1 MKCQKCGTEN
11 KDGSKFC
18 INCGSELKATE
29 AEKKATNLKISNKF
43 LIIYTAVILILILI
57 FSKKLVT
64 ILGIALIIMPY
75 FLKIKNQQEATD
87 EINTNFNNINND
99 LCELYRSKNELQ
111 SKFDALGFNEY
122 YQTEAEIKKLE
133 QEISNLNQT
142 IVDYQSRISALSEEQ
157 SKIDRQLKTATNK
170 LSKSK
175 ELYRSID
182 YSINNY
188 FNYIPAYE
196 QCKLNAQLSSEF
208 EELAPSVTLNL
219 HCMDLKDLRKSF
231 NENKKQI
238 ETVKEQYSG
247 RYTTKVNQA
256 LYDLIVVALDSEL
269 QNILTCLKYEKLDV
283 GVEAIKSMT
292 AKYLS
297 LVSKANQNMVGTL
310 SSFLGAMEYL
320 YINAVNIEYNYYIRK
335 EQARQ
340 EQIAIREQ
348 MRQEAKER
356 KALAQEKAKLED
368 EEKKFRDEIANVQRL
383 MKDASEEEVNSL
395 KAKIALLENQM
406 SDMIVKKDEIVKL
419 QNGKA
424 GNVYVISNLGS
435 FGENMFKIG
444 MTRRLEPQERID
456 ELGSASVP
464 FEFDVHCF
472 IFSND
477 AVKLENL
484 LHEKLN
490 DKRVNKVNLR
500 KEFFYSN
507 VDELEALVHEID
519 PEAQF
524 TRTMAAKDYRQSI
537 STDNICPEFDYES
550 ESNFEDDEELEEI
563 S

>member
-18 INCGSELKATE
+18 INCGSELKE
-29 AEKKATNLKISNKF
+29 NEPKKASNLKISNKF
-43 LIIYTAVILILILI
+43 LIIYTVVILALILI

-64 ILGIALIIMPY
+64 ILGIALIIVPY

-87 EINTNFNNINND
+87 EINTNFNNVNND

-238 ETVKEQYSG
+238 ETVKGQYSG

-537 STDNICPEFDYES
+537 STDHICSELNYES

>member
-87 EINTNFNNINND
+87 EINTNFNNVNND

-472 IFSND
+472 IFSNN

>member
-11 KDGSKFC
+11 KNESKFC
-18 INCGSELKATE
+18 INCGSELKENEPKQKT
-29 AEKKATNLKISNKF
+29 KDLKITNKF
-43 LIIYTAVILILILI
+43 LIIYTAVILVLTLI
-57 FSKKLVT
+57 FSRNVVT
-64 ILGIALIIMPY
+64 ILGIILIIVPF
-75 FLKIKNQQEATD
+75 FLKVKNQQNAANEL
-87 EINTNFNNINND
+87 NTKFNNANDD

-111 SKFDALGFNEY
+111 TKFDALGFNEY
-122 YQTEAEIKKLE
+122 YQTKAEIKKLE
-133 QEISNLNQT
+133 KEISNLNQT
-142 IVDYQSRISALSEEQ
+142 IVTYQARIAALSEERE
-157 SKIDRQLKTATNK
+157 KIDKQLKTTTNK

-175 ELYRSID
+175 EIYRSID
-182 YSINNY
+182 YSIKNY
-188 FNYIPAYE
+188 FNYIPTYE
-196 QCKLNAQLSSEF
+196 QCKLSPQLLADF

-219 HCMDLKDLRKSF
+219 HCMDLKDLRKAF
-231 NENKKQI
+231 NDNKKQI

-292 AKYLS
+292 SKYLS

-310 SSFLGAMEYL
+310 SSFLGSMEYL

-356 KALAQEKAKLED
+356 KELAQQKAKLEE
-368 EEKKFRDEIANVQRL
+368 EEKKFRDEIENVQKL
-383 MKDASEEEVNSL
+383 IKEASEEEVDSL
-395 KAKIALLENQM
+395 KAKIITLENQM
-406 SDMIVKKDEIVKL
+406 SEMIVKKDEIVKL

-424 GNVYVISNLGS
+424 GNVYIISNLGS
-435 FGENMFKIG
+435 FGENMFKVG

-484 LHEKLN
+484 LHERLN

-500 KEFFYSN
+500 KEFFYSS
-507 VDELEALVHEID
+507 VDELEVLVREID
-519 PEAQF
+519 PDAKF

-537 STDNICPEFDYES
+537 STDNICSEFDYES
-550 ESNFEDDEELEEI
+550 ESDLEEDLDDVI
-563 S
+563 

>member
-11 KDGSKFC
+11 KNESKFC
-18 INCGSELKATE
+18 INCGSELKENEPKQKT
-29 AEKKATNLKISNKF
+29 KNLKITNKF
-43 LIIYTAVILILILI
+43 LIIYTAVILVLTLI
-57 FSKKLVT
+57 FSRNVVT
-64 ILGIALIIMPY
+64 ILGIILIIVPL
-75 FLKIKNQQEATD
+75 FLKIKNQQNAANEL
-87 EINTNFNNINND
+87 NTKFNNANDD

-111 SKFDALGFNEY
+111 TKFDALGFNEY

-133 QEISNLNQT
+133 KEISNLNQT
-142 IVDYQSRISALSEEQ
+142 IVTYQARIAALSEERE
-157 SKIDRQLKTATNK
+157 KIDKQLKTATNK

-175 ELYRSID
+175 EIYRSID
-182 YSINNY
+182 YSIKNY
-188 FNYIPAYE
+188 FNYIPTYE
-196 QCKLNAQLSSEF
+196 QCKLSPQLLADF

-219 HCMDLKDLRKSF
+219 HCMDLKDLRKAF
-231 NENKKQI
+231 NDNKKQI

-292 AKYLS
+292 SKYLS

-310 SSFLGAMEYL
+310 SSFLGSMEYL

-356 KALAQEKAKLED
+356 KELAQQKAKLEE
-368 EEKKFRDEIANVQRL
+368 EEKKFRDEIENVQKL
-383 MKDASEEEVNSL
+383 IKEASEEEVDSL
-395 KAKIALLENQM
+395 KAKIITLENQI
-406 SDMIVKKDEIVKL
+406 SEMIVKKDEIVKL

-424 GNVYVISNLGS
+424 GNVYIISNLGS
-435 FGENMFKIG
+435 FGENMFKVG

-500 KEFFYSN
+500 KEFFYSS
-507 VDELEALVHEID
+507 VDELEALVREID
-519 PEAQF
+519 PDAKF

-550 ESNFEDDEELEEI
+550 ESDLEEYLDDVI
-563 S
+563 

>member
-18 INCGSELKATE
+18 INCGSELKENE
-29 AEKKATNLKISNKF
+29 AKKKASNLKISNKF
-43 LIIYTAVILILILI
+43 LIIYTVVILALILI

-64 ILGIALIIMPY
+64 ILGIALIIVPY

-87 EINTNFNNINND
+87 EINTNFNNVNND

-175 ELYRSID
+175 ELCRSID

-196 QCKLNAQLSSEF
+196 QCKLNAQLSSEL

-537 STDNICPEFDYES
+537 STDHICSELNYES

>member
-1 MKCQKCGTEN
+1 
-11 KDGSKFC
+11 
-18 INCGSELKATE
+18 
-29 AEKKATNLKISNKF
+29 
-43 LIIYTAVILILILI
+43 
-57 FSKKLVT
+57 
-64 ILGIALIIMPY
+64 
-75 FLKIKNQQEATD
+75 
-87 EINTNFNNINND
+87 
-99 LCELYRSKNELQ
+99 
-111 SKFDALGFNEY
+111 
-122 YQTEAEIKKLE
+122 
-133 QEISNLNQT
+133 
-142 IVDYQSRISALSEEQ
+142 
-157 SKIDRQLKTATNK
+157 
-170 LSKSK
+170 
-175 ELYRSID
+175 
-182 YSINNY
+182 
-188 FNYIPAYE
+188 
-196 QCKLNAQLSSEF
+196 
-208 EELAPSVTLNL
+208 
-219 HCMDLKDLRKSF
+219 MDLKDLRKAF
-231 NENKKQI
+231 NDNKKQI

-292 AKYLS
+292 SKYLS

-310 SSFLGAMEYL
+310 SSFLGSMEYL

-356 KALAQEKAKLED
+356 KELAQQKAKLEE
-368 EEKKFRDEIANVQRL
+368 EEKKFRDEIENVQKL
-383 MKDASEEEVNSL
+383 IKEASEEEVDSL
-395 KAKIALLENQM
+395 KAKIITLENQM
-406 SDMIVKKDEIVKL
+406 SEMIVKKDEIVKL
-419 QNGKA
+419 QNGQA
-424 GNVYVISNLGS
+424 GNVYIISNLGS
-435 FGENMFKIG
+435 FGENTFKVG

-500 KEFFYSN
+500 KEFFYSS
-507 VDELEALVHEID
+507 VDELEALVREID
-519 PEAQF
+519 PDAKF

-550 ESNFEDDEELEEI
+550 ESDLEEDLDDVI
-563 S
+563 

>member
-11 KDGSKFC
+11 KNESKFC
-18 INCGSELKATE
+18 INCGSELKENEPKQKT
-29 AEKKATNLKISNKF
+29 KNLKITNKF
-43 LIIYTAVILILILI
+43 LIIYTAVILVLTLI
-57 FSKKLVT
+57 FSRNVVT
-64 ILGIALIIMPY
+64 ILGIILIIVPL
-75 FLKIKNQQEATD
+75 FLKIKNQQNAANEL
-87 EINTNFNNINND
+87 NTKFNNANDD

-111 SKFDALGFNEY
+111 TKFDALGFNEY

-133 QEISNLNQT
+133 KEISNLNQT
-142 IVDYQSRISALSEEQ
+142 IVTYQARIAALSEERE
-157 SKIDRQLKTATNK
+157 KINKQLKTATNK

-175 ELYRSID
+175 EIYRSID
-182 YSINNY
+182 YSIKNY
-188 FNYIPAYE
+188 FNYIPTYE
-196 QCKLNAQLSSEF
+196 QCKLSPQLLADF

-219 HCMDLKDLRKSF
+219 HCMDLKDLRKAF
-231 NENKKQI
+231 NDNKKQI

-292 AKYLS
+292 SKYLS

-310 SSFLGAMEYL
+310 SSFLGSMEYL

-356 KALAQEKAKLED
+356 KELAQQKAKLEE
-368 EEKKFRDEIANVQRL
+368 EEKKFRDEIENVQKL
-383 MKDASEEEVNSL
+383 IKEASEEEVDSL
-395 KAKIALLENQM
+395 KAKIITLENQI
-406 SDMIVKKDEIVKL
+406 SEMIVKKDEIVKL

-424 GNVYVISNLGS
+424 GNVYIISNLGS
-435 FGENMFKIG
+435 FGENMFKVG

-500 KEFFYSN
+500 KEFFYSS
-507 VDELEALVHEID
+507 VDELEALVREID
-519 PEAQF
+519 PDAKF

-550 ESNFEDDEELEEI
+550 ESDLEEYLDDVI
-563 S
+563 

>member
-1 MKCQKCGTEN
+1 ME
-11 KDGSKFC
+11 
-18 INCGSELKATE
+18 
-29 AEKKATNLKISNKF
+29 
-43 LIIYTAVILILILI
+43 
-57 FSKKLVT
+57 
-64 ILGIALIIMPY
+64 
-75 FLKIKNQQEATD
+75 
-87 EINTNFNNINND
+87 
-99 LCELYRSKNELQ
+99 
-111 SKFDALGFNEY
+111 
-122 YQTEAEIKKLE
+122 
-133 QEISNLNQT
+133 
-142 IVDYQSRISALSEEQ
+142 
-157 SKIDRQLKTATNK
+157 
-170 LSKSK
+170 
-175 ELYRSID
+175 
-182 YSINNY
+182 
-188 FNYIPAYE
+188 
-196 QCKLNAQLSSEF
+196 
-208 EELAPSVTLNL
+208 
-219 HCMDLKDLRKSF
+219 
-231 NENKKQI
+231 
-238 ETVKEQYSG
+238 
-247 RYTTKVNQA
+247 
-256 LYDLIVVALDSEL
+256 
-269 QNILTCLKYEKLDV
+269 
-283 GVEAIKSMT
+283 SMT

-356 KALAQEKAKLED
+356 KALAQEK
-368 EEKKFRDEIANVQRL
+368 
-383 MKDASEEEVNSL
+383 ASEEEVNSL

>member
-18 INCGSELKATE
+18 INCGSELKE
-29 AEKKATNLKISNKF
+29 NEPKKASNLKISNKF
-43 LIIYTAVILILILI
+43 LIIYTVVILALILI

-238 ETVKEQYSG
+238 ETVKEQYSE